1 MLTRVYKGLRDE
13 LRFVARRDPAAPGP
27 LTILLTYPGLH
38 AVLLH
43 RAAHRLWRHGLRTT
57 ARLLSNLARFLTGIE
72 IHPAARLGRRV
83 FIDHGYGV
91 VIGETTV
98 IGAETVIY
106 HGVTLGGVSRRSGK
120 RHPTVGRGVVLG
132 AGAKLLGPITIGDGA
147 RVGPN
152 AVLRRDLSAGG
163 LALGPEVAELTKLE
177 KRLSRLEAELERL
190 RATVRTEE
198 CRCLA

>member
-1 MLTRVYKGLRDE
+1 M
-13 LRFVARRDPAAPGP
+13 RFVARRDPSAPGP

-91 VIGETTV
+91 VIGETV
-98 IGAETVIY
+98 VVGDETVIY
-106 HGVTLGGVSRRSGK
+106 HGVTLGGVSRRPGK

-152 AVLRRDLSAGG
+152 AVLRRDLPAGG

-177 KRLSRLEAELERL
+177 KRLSRLEAELEGL
-190 RATVRTEE
+190 RAAVRTEE
-198 CRCLA
+198 YRCWA